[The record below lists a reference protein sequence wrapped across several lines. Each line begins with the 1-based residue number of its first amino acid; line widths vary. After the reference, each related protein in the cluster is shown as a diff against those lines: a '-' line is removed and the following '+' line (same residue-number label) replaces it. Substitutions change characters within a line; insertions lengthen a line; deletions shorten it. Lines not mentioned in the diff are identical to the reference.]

1 MFVLPNEKLPNNY
14 PEMHVKKN
22 EREIIIT
29 NQREEKKTKMNDT
42 NESHRQQVFTYD

>member
-14 PEMHVKKN
+14 PEMHVKKKTNKN

-29 NQREEKKTKMNDT
+29 NQREEKK
-42 NESHRQQVFTYD
+42 RR